1 MITKE
6 DKIMVYE
13 HVKETKHKYINR
25 LFARVYILGLGVH
38 LVFALLV
45 CHSIRNGIDKRI
57 LGVLFFII
65 LASSIAFLK
74 KGEQLR
80 KQKIQVLEE
89 ALERYMENEI
99 KRCVN

>member
-25 LFARVYILGLGVH
+25 LFARVYVLGLGVH
-38 LVFALLV
+38 LIFTLLI
-45 CHSIRNGIDKRI
+45 CHSIQSGIDKRI

-65 LASSIAFLK
+65 LTSSISFFK

-80 KQKIQVLEE
+80 KQKMQALEA